1 MSSKL
6 KGLIPLALF
15 AVLAIFLA
23 IGLTRDPSK
32 LPSELINRPLPT
44 FDMQTLSGEPIKTED
59 LVGEVALLNVFG
71 SWCVACLTEHP
82 LLMDLAEQ
90 DAVKIIG
97 VNWRDTKIKANRWLT
112 RYGNPY
118 DPIIFDADSL
128 LAIDLGVTGAPETFV
143 VDKKGQIRFKHTGPV
158 TQDVWADS
166 LRPLINTLNAET
178 P

>member
-44 FDMQTLSGEPIKTED
+44 FDMQTLSGEPIKTEN

-118 DPIIFDADSL
+118 DSIIFDADSL